1 MAWLRGRLQ
10 PADAPALVLAMALA
24 LGAGWFGGITRVAD
38 LSLHVLVTTLAL
50 WLARPNAAT
59 RREFPFLP
67 FVLAL
72 GALGLVHA
80 VAALLIPGP
89 LGEAAALPSPTL
101 EARPWEPTLRAA
113 AAWIRFGVVLT
124 LAWLIGRH
132 RRQRRWLAAAV
143 GGVAAFQVLYGMPRW
158 FAASSEIW
166 GRTVAGDGSRLRGT
180 FVNPD
185 HFALFVAMAAAVVF
199 GATWAIARNT
209 RFGPLDQRIVALV
222 GPIALWTV
230 LFVAVAFSGSRAG
243 LGALLVA
250 TLVQGF
256 LIGRRRI
263 LHRLVGLAAIG
274 LGLAVVARIGLRQGL
289 GRLLGTSAHELTINA
304 RIEAAKA
311 GFELWLESPWFGVG
325 LGGFRATFPSVQPPN
340 LAGSWRHVHN
350 DWLELLIC
358 VGIVGV
364 LVLAVGVGASIRSLL
379 RRGIPERS
387 EDRAALVATAGV
399 LVVVGL
405 HELLDFGLTMPANQL
420 LLATVLGAGAAA
432 LADRRQSEPEVGE
445 DLP

>member
-1 MAWLRGRLQ
+1 
-10 PADAPALVLAMALA
+10 MALA
-24 LGAGWFGGITRVAD
+24 LGAGWFGGITRGAD
-38 LSLHVLVTTLAL
+38 LTLHVAATALAL
-50 WLARPNAAT
+50 WLARPRAVS
-59 RREFPFLP
+59 RRTFPLLP
-67 FVLAL
+67 LVLAISV
-72 GALGLVHA
+72 LGLAHA
-80 VAALLIPGP
+80 LAALLIPGP
-89 LGEAAALPSPTL
+89 FAEVAELPSPGL
-101 EARPWEPTLRAA
+101 EARPWEPTVRAA
-113 AAWIRFGVVLT
+113 AAWIRFGVLLT
-124 LAWLIGRH
+124 VGWLIGRH
-132 RRQRRWLAAAV
+132 RRQRRWLTAAIGA
-143 GGVAAFQVLYGMPRW
+143 VAAFQVLYGMPRW

-166 GRTVAGDGSRLRGT
+166 GRSVAGDGSRLRGT

-199 GATWAIARNT
+199 ASTWAIARNT
-209 RFGPLDQRIVALV
+209 RFGPLDQRIVVLV

-243 LGALLVA
+243 LAALLAA
-250 TLVQGF
+250 TLAQGF

-304 RIEAAKA
+304 RLEAAKA

-325 LGGFRATFPSVQPPN
+325 LGGFRATFPSVQPQS
-340 LAGSWRHVHN
+340 LSGAWRHVHN

-358 VGIVGV
+358 TGIVGV

-379 RRGIPERS
+379 RCGIPERS
-387 EDRAALVATAGV
+387 EDRAALVAAVGV
-399 LVVVGL
+399 LVVCGL

-420 LLATVLGAGAAA
+420 LLATALGAGVAA
-432 LADRRQSEPEVGE
+432 LADHRQPEPEVLAE
-445 DLP
+445 ASD